1 MTRHIFVVQTNPA
14 EGREGEYDDWHA
26 NVHVPEALAVAGF
39 RSAQRFRIAPA
50 LRPGAASYPYG
61 YLTIYEME
69 GDPVAALQALAA
81 AVPGM
86 QMSSAMADDRQLHVF
101 EALGDRIQPALLP

>member
-14 EGREGEYDDWHA
+14 EGREGGVRRLA
-26 NVHVPEALAVAGF
+26 CQRARSRGARRRRLSLGAAL
-39 RSAQRFRIAPA
+39 PD
-50 LRPGAASYPYG
+50 RPGAARYPYG

-69 GDPVAALQALAA
+69 GDPVAALEPLAA

-86 QMSSAMADDRQLHVF
+86 QMSSAMAEDRQLHVF